1 MLERLI
7 SFSPQL
13 SISRHSLPAERL
25 EYSVSMHQK
34 IMLRVLSAIFSDNY
48 LKLGGQKKGAI
59 YVFLKLFLDLSL
71 FALHFCCKFNTPVI
85 PSVEKWLILFYFYQA
100 K

>member
-13 SISRHSLPAERL
+13 SISRHSLLAERL

-34 IMLRVLSAIFSDNY
+34 IMLRVLSAIFSDN
-48 LKLGGQKKGAI
+48 
-59 YVFLKLFLDLSL
+59 
-71 FALHFCCKFNTPVI
+71 
-85 PSVEKWLILFYFYQA
+85 
-100 K
+100 